1 MIYSDKVKFIL
12 NQYENTNA
20 GIKANLGRILMSGK
34 LSGTGKLVILPV
46 DQGHEHGPDKSFM
59 VNPEAYDPIYHYEL
73 AIEAGLSAYAA
84 PLGFLEAGAET
95 YAGQIPTILKINSSN
110 SLSSIKNQSKNGTVK
125 EALRLGC
132 AAVGFTIYPGSDY
145 QYDMI
150 EEFKE
155 ISFEASEAGLPSVLW
170 SYPRG
175 PNIDKESETSIDTI
189 AYAAHIAA
197 LLGAHI
203 IKVKPPSS
211 SVTNSDLKKQYSE
224 FLSNIE
230 SLSER
235 IKHIKKSAFNSKKLV
250 VFSGGNAKGTQ
261 EMLEEIEQIKDGGG
275 NGSIIG
281 RNTFQRPRAEALQL
295 LQSVINIYKK

>member
-20 GIKANLGRILMSGK
+20 GIKANLGRILMNGK

-110 SLSSIKNQSKNGTVK
+110 SLSSIKDQSKNGTVK

-224 FLSNIE
+224 FFSNID

>member
-175 PNIDKESETSIDTI
+175 PNIDKESENSIDTI

-211 SVTNSDLKKQYSE
+211 SVTNSDLKKQYSK

-235 IKHIKKSAFNSKKLV
+235 IKHIKKSAFNSKKIV